1 LKIVFKTIDYYDL
14 LGVPAGATEADIRRA
29 YRSRAIFRHRHGVL
43 KLQDQMHEMEHA
55 YEVLTDPERRQR
67 YDKERELYRAPE
79 RRQVEEVTATVR
91 REGRLRRDYF
101 KKIARQSERM
111 GTARSAR
118 YAAFMDE
125 LERQLAASA
134 PQRRYQLPLL
144 LALLLLAALTYAV
157 FAMTAR

>member
-1 LKIVFKTIDYYDL
+1 MLRTIDYYDL
-14 LGVPAGATEADIRRA
+14 LGVPAGASEAEIRRA
-29 YRSRAIFRHRHGVL
+29 YRRRAIYRHRHGVL
-43 KLQDQMHEMEHA
+43 KLQDQMHEMERA

-79 RRQVEEVTATVR
+79 RRQVAEVTATVR

-125 LERQLAASA
+125 LERQLGPHA
-134 PQRRYQLPLL
+134 PKRSYQLPLL
-144 LALLLLAALTYAV
+144 LALLVLAGLTYVA